1 MSALKFLTKVSGL
14 DTLVSALTS
23 SSGVSDA
30 NKVIATNS
38 AGEIDATFLPA
49 GVELSVKTLPTSENL
64 AAGDFV
70 NIYNATG
77 TSTARLADGS
87 DDKPAH
93 GFVLAGTT
101 SPANATVY
109 IGKGKN
115 NQLTGL
121 TPGVRYFLSAT
132 NPGEP
137 TATAPAETSGN
148 ITQILGFAVSAT
160 ELVFEYDDPVYI
172 A

>member
-14 DTLVSALTS
+14 DTLVTALTS
-23 SSGVSDA
+23 STGVADA

-38 AGEIDATFLPA
+38 AGEIDATLLPA
-49 GVELSVKTLPTSENL
+49 GVELSVKSVVTSESL
-64 AAGDFV
+64 IAGDFV
-70 NIYNATG
+70 NIYNVTG
-77 TSTARLADGS
+77 TPTARKADAS
-87 DDKPAH
+87 ADKPAH
-93 GFVLAGTT
+93 GYVLVGVTA
-101 SPANATVY
+101 PANATVY

-121 TPGVRYFLSAT
+121 VPGTRYFLSASS
-132 NPGEP
+132 PGAA
-137 TATAPAETSGN
+137 TATAPAETSGS
-148 ITQILGFAVSAT
+148 ITQILGFAASAT